1 MARWFM
7 TRALASFGASVLLL
21 PSAAAAQPFASRLP
35 PTAPRLHPTLDQT
48 GRAWLARYEEERS
61 GPEQSEQWSRS
72 FKVGPDGSID
82 LSNLSG
88 DVKVTGGAGSEIRI
102 DATKR
107 VRAKAADAA
116 RRQLS
121 GLSIEA
127 TEHAGRVDVRT
138 YYPRGSNIEAEI
150 DFVVHVPDAAG
161 VTIHTVSGD
170 IAVEKVKGEV
180 RLESV
185 SGGLTAVDTPQLSR
199 AKTVSGDLSIS
210 GALAA
215 DALTLGTVSGDLV
228 ATRVKTRSIDLQTV
242 SGDLRLEEVSCERA
256 QVRSVSGDVTFSGP
270 LAKSGRYEFV
280 SHSGDVRVSV
290 GASSGFE
297 LTANTFSGDI
307 RSELKL
313 TGMSGGRDEHESEIP
328 GLPKNREVRGTYG
341 DGSAVLIVKTFSGSV
356 VVTR

>member
-1 MARWFM
+1 MSSYSTTLTSF
-7 TRALASFGASVLLL
+7 LAVFGLLL
-21 PSAAAAQPFASRLP
+21 PSAAIAQPLP
-35 PTAPRLHPTLDQT
+35 PKLHAATPTLHPTLDET

-61 GPEQSEQWSRS
+61 GPEESEQWSRT

-88 DVKVTGGAGSEIRI
+88 NVTVTGGAGSEIRI
-102 DATKR
+102 EATKR
-107 VRAKAADAA
+107 VRAKDPEGA

-121 GLSIEA
+121 SLGIEA
-127 TEHAGRVDVRT
+127 TERAGRVDVRT
-138 YYPRGSNIEAEI
+138 YYPRGNNIQAEI
-150 DFVVHVPDAAG
+150 DFVVHVPDKAG

-170 IAVEKVKGEV
+170 IDVERVKGEV
-180 RLESV
+180 RVESV
-185 SGGLTAVDTPQLSR
+185 SGNLKAVDTPQLSR

-210 GALAA
+210 GALSA
-215 DALTLGTVSGDLV
+215 DALTLGTISGDLV

-242 SGDLRLEEVSCERA
+242 SGDLRLEDVSCERA

-297 LTANTFSGDI
+297 LAANSFSGDI

-313 TGMSGGRDEHESEIP
+313 DGMSGGRGEHDMDIP
-328 GLPKNREVRGTYG
+328 GVPKSREVRGTYG

-356 VVTR
+356 VVTK